1 MEVKNTKKYI
11 LIFLL
16 CCLPLSNVLWYIAYS
31 AGDESVSTSLV
42 ILTSFLPA
50 LTVLVLCKV
59 SKEGWNNL
67 MILPNIRKAWKVY
80 LFAVAGAL
88 AMNYLNEL
96 LMYLMFMGEVSCRME
111 AFSLRGLGEVFG
123 MTMLGVLSS
132 VEMLGEELGWL
143 GWLFPKL
150 EKLHGTKT
158 AMLLLALIRAV
169 WHLGILIFL
178 PYPLIGLC
186 DLFLSNLLS
195 QGFLVYLTKKSS
207 SLFPAAVVHAVTN
220 LLPAF
225 VAYSDPFYQAHIIP
239 MNCAGLIS
247 AAVVGGTSCLLMR
260 KEEMF
265 VKGAGTGKQNE
276 KDGVNPC

>member
-1 MEVKNTKKYI
+1 MEVKKMKKYI
-11 LIFLL
+11 WIFLL

-31 AGDESVSTSLV
+31 AGDEFVSTSLV

-50 LTVLVLCKV
+50 LTALVLCKI
-59 SKEGWNNL
+59 SKEGWDNL

-80 LFAVAGAL
+80 LLAVAGAL
-88 AMNYLNEL
+88 VMNYLNEF
-96 LMYLMFMGEVSCRME
+96 LMYLMFVGEVICPAG
-111 AFSLRGLGEVFG
+111 AFTLHGLGEVLG

-150 EKLHGTKT
+150 EKLQGTKT
-158 AMLLLALIRAV
+158 AKLLLALIRTA
-169 WHLGILIFL
+169 WHLGILVFF
-178 PYPLIGLC
+178 PHPLIGLC

-195 QGFLVYLTKKSS
+195 QGFLVYLTKRSL

-225 VAYSDPFYQAHIIP
+225 VAYSDSFYQAHIVP
-239 MNCAGLIS
+239 MNCAGLVS
-247 AAVVGGTSCLLMR
+247 AAVVGGVSCLLMR

-265 VKGAGTGKQNE
+265 MQGTVMVRKSG
-276 KDGVNPC
+276 KDGV